1 MKHSGFG
8 IIELS
13 KNKIP
18 PEAHAMNNSI
28 TQDNQND
35 NQISQTI
42 KRFFSRFHVT
52 SALKASGAYHKKGT
66 PVTQIFQ
73 YLFLLIFSNRSMYM
87 HLLSGRNTPSFAKDT
102 VYRFMK
108 STQINWIR
116 FTTVLASRIIRDAVV
131 PLNDACRTNV
141 LCIDDSMFERNRSK
155 KVELLAK
162 TYDHAK
168 HAYQFG
174 FRMLTLGWTDGTTFL
189 PINSIL
195 LSTDNKKNRVNE
207 AVSLD
212 KRTVGY
218 KRRKLSM
225 TKGTQAMSELLKA
238 AKNADIPA
246 KYVLFDSWF
255 SSPKSLH
262 AVKNLGYEVIGMI
275 RKTPKMFF
283 RYNGEALSLIHIYKR
298 NKKRRGR
305 SRYLLSVEV
314 EVIRGEKSIPA
325 RVVYVRNRNKRKEYL
340 CLISTDMSL
349 SEEEIIRLYGKRW
362 DIEVFFKVCKSYL
375 RLSKECHSL
384 SFDAMSAHTAVVFT
398 RYMMLSIENRESKDN
413 RSLGE
418 LFLYFTDEM
427 SDITWI
433 QAFQMLLQ
441 MFRKLLEEHCDLVD
455 EKIDE
460 LVEAFISTL
469 PSLLQSQLVAA

>member
-8 IIELS
+8 IIELFR
-13 KNKIP
+13 NNIP
-18 PEAHAMNNSI
+18 PETHAMNSSI

-35 NQISQTI
+35 NQISKTI

-87 HLLSGRNTPSFAKDT
+87 NLLSGRNTPSFAKDT

-174 FRMLTLGWTDGTTFL
+174 FRMLTLGWTDGSTFL
-189 PINSIL
+189 PVNSIL

-225 TKGTQAMSELLKA
+225 TKGTQAMLELLKA

-262 AVKNLGYEVIGMI
+262 AVKNLGYEVIGDVL
-275 RKTPKMFF
+275 
-283 RYNGEALSLIHIYKR
+283 YLSR
-298 NKKRRGR
+298 
-305 SRYLLSVEV
+305 
-314 EVIRGEKSIPA
+314 EKPA
-325 RVVYVRNRNKRKEYL
+325 R
-340 CLISTDMSL
+340 L
-349 SEEEIIRLYGKRW
+349 SWYAPWYGRM
-362 DIEVFFKVCKSYL
+362 EFHL
-375 RLSKECHSL
+375 
-384 SFDAMSAHTAVVFT
+384 
-398 RYMMLSIENRESKDN
+398 
-413 RSLGE
+413 
-418 LFLYFTDEM
+418 
-427 SDITWI
+427 
-433 QAFQMLLQ
+433 
-441 MFRKLLEEHCDLVD
+441 
-455 EKIDE
+455 
-460 LVEAFISTL
+460 
-469 PSLLQSQLVAA
+469 